1 MRKKYAEYRSAA
13 LANGLTSDQF
23 KRACGEYAAW
33 NAREGGRAS
42 PSPADWTSAALAVAN
57 ASRLP
62 RAQWGGILARAASRP
77 NPAGGES
84 SAGRALVRAE
94 VAFEDGDYVAA
105 QEALRT
111 VRERIQAAWPA
122 PWAVEM
128 LGGPVAS
135 MAAALKRQGSKLRAQ
150 RKEEGWSR
158 PTRRNS
164 GDDVVYRGRYVLPA
178 ADDLRPYTFT
188 SEVVRVRRS
197 GPVDYVIVTKH
208 DPGYPPFT
216 FYDGPPSGLRWMFEH
231 SELRVR
237 KGGRGAR
244 INAILRAL
252 LGGFE

>member
-23 KRACGEYAAW
+23 KRACGEYAVW
-33 NAREGGRAS
+33 NARDGGRSS
-42 PSPADWTSAALAVAN
+42 PNPADWTSAALAVAN

-84 SAGRALVRAE
+84 SAGRA
-94 VAFEDGDYVAA
+94 
-105 QEALRT
+105 
-111 VRERIQAAWPA
+111 
-122 PWAVEM
+122 
-128 LGGPVAS
+128 
-135 MAAALKRQGSKLRAQ
+135 Q
-150 RKEEGWSR
+150 RKEEGWPR
-158 PTRRNS
+158 PARRNP

-208 DPGYPPFT
+208 DPGYPPST
-216 FYDGPPSGLRWMFEH
+216 FYDGSPSGLRWMFEH

-244 INAILRAL
+244 VNAILRAL
-252 LGGFE
+252 LGGYE